1 MNREHP
7 TLDMCWR
14 GSERKRWKLVVA
26 ETEEHM
32 GRVFSEYGMTLI
44 SVTSFKYLGR
54 ILLSPDDDWPLAEQ
68 NIRQAQGKWEKMVN
82 ILGSEGADKRT
93 AGIFYVAVVQAVIL
107 FWSETWVL
115 THFQE
120 NSLSG
125 FHHQAVQRKSG
136 MGPKRQWYGTWMY
149 PPIGAAL
156 EMVGLNDI
164 GVYISHQYN
173 TVTQYIATHA
183 IMDLCLEAE
192 RRPGM

>member
-1 MNREHP
+1 MLARVREKAVEVGCCR
-7 TLDMCWR
+7 DR
-14 GSERKRWKLVVA
+14 GTYGEGLLRVWDDADLSKFFQVLGTNFVVPRRRLAIGGA
-26 ETEEHM
+26 EYM
-32 GRVFSEYGMTLI
+32 AG
-44 SVTSFKYLGR
+44 
-54 ILLSPDDDWPLAEQ
+54 A
-68 NIRQAQGKWEKMVN
+68 GKVGKMVN